1 MKNNQIKVSVFV
13 PVFNDDKNIEECI
26 NSLLYQT
33 FSFDEI
39 LIVNDCSTDNTDK
52 ILKKFSNIKIINNK
66 INKGISYTRNI
77 AIKNCKNE
85 IIAGIDSDVVLNKNW
100 LHLMLEN
107 FLKNNAV
114 YSCGNIEEK
123 FIQNKFNLWRS
134 QRYPLNWGQKDIKN
148 PPFIFTN
155 NTLQYKYVWSQT
167 GGFEAKYSKPGGDDI
182 IYSNKVNN
190 LFKDK
195 IYYFSNVKSYHLADD
210 NLFTLSNRVWRYHS
224 YGYKIKNPTTFR
236 FIKLVTKQFNFL
248 LKRVYQDVFKF
259 KFLSINI
266 MVFLLFI
273 KYEFQRTFLNK

>member
-77 AIKNCKNE
+77 AIKNCRNE
-85 IIAGIDSDVVLNKNW
+85 IIAGVDSDVVLNKNW

-123 FIQNKFNLWRS
+123 FTQNKYNLWRS
-134 QRYPLNWGQKDIKN
+134 QRYPLNWGQKDMKN
-148 PPFIFTN
+148 PPFVFTN